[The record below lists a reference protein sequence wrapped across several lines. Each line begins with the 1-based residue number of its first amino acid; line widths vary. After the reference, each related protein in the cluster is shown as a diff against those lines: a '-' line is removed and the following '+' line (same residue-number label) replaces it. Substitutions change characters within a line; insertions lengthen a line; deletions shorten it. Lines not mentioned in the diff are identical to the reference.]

1 MRTALA
7 LLTLTL
13 AAVLLW
19 ERRTKREIVDRLRRS
34 GL

>member
-19 ERRTKREIVDRLRRS
+19 ERRAEREIVDRLREV